1 VKISRK
7 KEKSVKIG
15 VKAKKWL
22 IGFLIIMA
30 GLTVTSRITAS
41 LTVPKVVVKEA
52 ESGNLDFDI
61 EGTGTIEAGDKS
73 YINCYEG
80 IRIDKIDVTK
90 GQHINEGD
98 TLMELNLEDIEEKIQ
113 SLESEIRKSKIA
125 IEQAMITRDTV
136 DYAPKETAGLA
147 QENAAED
154 INDAQSE
161 YDKAS
166 SAYDDLLNNNPEDER
181 KSKQE
186 EYKNLQAE
194 YEQLQKDYAAV
205 IATAGAVDKTDWEN
219 KLAEKK
225 QELTDLEEEIAD
237 LSNEKYE
244 AEVETAKSALNTAE
258 DNLKAAN
265 RSKESADLSE
275 KQADDSINRSQA
287 DDANTKKTAN
297 LTAQSY
303 QIDIKT
309 KEAQL
314 KKLNILK
321 EEKGFVTAKNSG
333 VISEIVA
340 IEGKATS
347 SDYAFAISTGN
358 LKINCNMDRIQA
370 KHINESDELE
380 AYFSGKSEKVN
391 VTVEAIKY
399 NNTDSKSNENN
410 ENGESNKDVAQLT
423 LSLPEGDYTLGQS
436 VDLKTKKV
444 SDRYDKIIPIR
455 AIRSDMLGKFVLV
468 LEENE
473 GMLGTEYKTVRR
485 NVNVLESDNT
495 RSAIESDITS
505 SDKIIIESNK
515 NIEEGNTVRISK

>member
-1 VKISRK
+1 M
-7 KEKSVKIG
+7 KIG

-41 LTVPKVVVKEA
+41 LTVPTVMVKEA
-52 ESGNLDFDI
+52 ASGNLDFNI

-73 YINCYEG
+73 YVNCYEG
-80 IRIDKIDVTK
+80 IRIDKIDVMK
-90 GQHINEGD
+90 GQRINEGD

-113 SLESEIRKSKIA
+113 SLKNEIQKSKIA
-125 IEQAMITRDTV
+125 IEQAKITKDTV
-136 DYAPKETAGLA
+136 DYAAKETARLA
-147 QENAAED
+147 KENAAED
-154 INDAQSE
+154 INDAQE
-161 YDKAS
+161 KYDRAS
-166 SAYDDLLNNNPEDER
+166 STYDDLLNNNPEDER

-194 YEQLQKDYAAV
+194 YEQLEKDYAA
-205 IATAGAVDKTDWEN
+205 ALAANGTMDKTEWEN
-219 KLAEKK
+219 KLAKK
-225 QELTDLEEEIAD
+225 KEELTDLEQDIAD

-244 AEVETAKSALNTAE
+244 AELEAAKTALNTAE

-303 QIDIKT
+303 EIDIKT
-309 KEAQL
+309 KEAQME
-314 KKLNILK
+314 KLNLLK
-321 EEKGFVTAKNSG
+321 EEKGLVTAKNSG
-333 VISEIVA
+333 IISEIVA
-340 IEGKATS
+340 IEGKATT

-358 LKINCNMDRIQA
+358 LKINCNLDRSQA
-370 KHINESDELE
+370 KHIYEGDELE
-380 AYFSGKSEKVN
+380 ASFSGKSEKAKVI
-391 VTVEAIKY
+391 VEAIKY
-399 NNTDSKSNENN
+399 NNTDTKNIENN
-410 ENGESNKDVAQLT
+410 ENSQSNQENAQIT
-423 LSLPEGDYTLGQS
+423 LSLPEGDYVLGQS

-444 SDRYDKIIPIR
+444 SDRYEKIIPIS
-455 AIRSDMLGKFVLV
+455 AIRSDMLGKFVLI
-468 LEENE
+468 LEEKE

-485 NVNVLESDNT
+485 NIEVLESDNT
-495 RSAIESDITS
+495 KSAIEGDITS
-505 SDKIIIESNK
+505 ADKIVIESNK